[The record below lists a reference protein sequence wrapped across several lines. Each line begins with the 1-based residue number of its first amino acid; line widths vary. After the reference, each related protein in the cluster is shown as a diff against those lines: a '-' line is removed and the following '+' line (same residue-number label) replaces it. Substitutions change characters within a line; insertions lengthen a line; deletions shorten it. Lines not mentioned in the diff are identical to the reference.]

1 MKITKTK
8 DGYNIKVNQFEL
20 DCLHLV
26 SAFIGGSSRAR
37 FVFSGIK
44 DSLLEQSRAFVGV
57 KSENFLSCSVW
68 RNFAEKCGV
77 IYSEI
82 GSVRLKEFQKLKKN
96 CSFYYPKAG
105 FRSCSTSQLKIDDF
119 EKRELKDAYEDNGF
133 LKGIDKTFKQFDL
146 NKVKFLV
153 WE

>member
-20 DCLHLV
+20 NCLHLV
-26 SAFIGGSSRAR
+26 SAFVGGNSRAR
-37 FVFSGIK
+37 FVFSGVK
-44 DSLLEQSRAFVGV
+44 DSLLEQSKG
-57 KSENFLSCSVW
+57 FLSEKNDPTTDSW
-68 RNFAEKCGV
+68 TNFAKKCGV
-77 IYSEI
+77 TYSTI
-82 GSVRLKEFQKLKKN
+82 GSIALKEFQKPKQN
-96 CSFYYPKAG
+96 CSFFYPKSG
-105 FRSCSTSQLKIDDF
+105 FRDCSTNELTIDDF
-119 EKRELKDAYEDNGF
+119 EKRELKDAYEENGF